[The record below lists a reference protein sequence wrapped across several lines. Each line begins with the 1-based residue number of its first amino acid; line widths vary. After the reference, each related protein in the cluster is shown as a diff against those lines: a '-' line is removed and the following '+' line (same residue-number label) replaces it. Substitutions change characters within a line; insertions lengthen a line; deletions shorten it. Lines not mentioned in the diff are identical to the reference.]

1 MSNLLR
7 NFATLADRD
16 GRGASLGPDMA
27 LLPVAGALTQVVQVS
42 HRDRRQALVAVVAE
56 DVVGPFHEF
65 LGRQA
70 G

>member
-1 MSNLLR
+1 
-7 NFATLADRD
+7 
-16 GRGASLGPDMA
+16 MA